1 MSREQAAR
9 AYLDGLLGF
18 RNDYGLFQ
26 QAADALTVSDRAK
39 IEYAVSIC
47 FPPPRFRRGKG

>member
-1 MSREQAAR
+1 MSREEAAR

-47 FPPPRFRRGKG
+47 LPAGEISKG